1 MKRKGP
7 MTKAV
12 LKVIIALLV
21 TAGAVLTP
29 VLYVWAEEAGSKH
42 LEEARVTV
50 EKSSLSKEAK
60 AGMLTKA
67 DQAVAAGIPAEDVSI
82 IITRG
87 LNQGV
92 QSRHI
97 EGFLETATR
106 AKEQNLPVRLILDRT
121 EQGLAKGASAEK
133 ITGVTERLSEHLS
146 DAKPIVNK
154 FESGGVRPTG
164 AKAPDDAVETVARA
178 LEKSIPQYAVMK
190 TGEKVKD
197 RKGSIGLFNRAVDT
211 MTTFA
216 GSGMTAEQAAKMVHT
231 AVDKGYSERD
241 LEAMERYMVNEL
253 RKNRPMSDVISGMN
267 AQMEHGTMM
276 RGMERQGGGMMGNP
290 GSGGMGG
297 GTMGSPRSGGMGD
310 GGMRDGGMM
319 R

>member
-7 MTKAV
+7 MAKAV
-12 LKVIIALLV
+12 FKILIAALLA
-21 TAGAVLTP
+21 TAAILTAVPRAT
-29 VLYVWAEEAGSKH
+29 AAEAGSKH
-42 LEEARVTV
+42 LEDARTTV
-50 EKSSLSKEAK
+50 EKSQLSREAK
-60 AGMLTKA
+60 AGILAKA
-67 DQAVAAGIPAEDVSI
+67 DRAVAAGIPAEDVSV

-92 QSRHI
+92 ESRHI

-106 AKEQNLPVRLILDRT
+106 AKERNLPVRLILDRT
-121 EQGLAKGASAEK
+121 EQGLAKGVPAEK
-133 ITGVTERLSEHLS
+133 ISGVTQRLSDHLAS
-146 DAKPIVNK
+146 AKPIVNK
-154 FESGGVRPTG
+154 FESGGIRSPR
-164 AKAPDDAVETVARA
+164 AKASDDAVETVARA
-178 LEKSIPQYAVMK
+178 LEKSIPQDAVMK

-197 RKGSIGLFNRAVDT
+197 REGSIGLFNRAVDT

-241 LEAMERYMVNEL
+241 LEAMERYMVDGL
-253 RKNRPMSDVISGMN
+253 RKNRPMSEVVSGMN
-267 AQMEHGTMM
+267 S
-276 RGMERQGGGMMGNP
+276 RMERGETMRDTRMQDRPGGGPMHEP

-297 GTMGSPRSGGMGD
+297 MSGMG
-310 GGMRDGGMM
+310 GR

>member
-12 LKVIIALLV
+12 LKIIIALLV
-21 TAGAVLTP
+21 TAAAILTAVP
-29 VLYVWAEEAGSKH
+29 RVRAEEGGSKH
-42 LEEARVTV
+42 FEDARVAV
-50 EKSSLSKEAK
+50 EKSQLSKEAK
-60 AGMLTKA
+60 AGILAKA
-67 DQAVAAGIPAEDVSI
+67 DRAVAAGIPAEDVSV

-92 QSRHI
+92 ESRHI
-97 EGFLETATR
+97 EGFLQTATR
-106 AKEQNLPVRLILDRT
+106 AKEQNLPVRLVLDRT
-121 EQGLAKGASAEK
+121 EQGLAKGVPAEK
-133 ITGVTERLSEHLS
+133 IAEVTQRLSEHL
-146 DAKPIVNK
+146 AAARPIVNK
-154 FESGGVRPTG
+154 FESGGVRATH
-164 AKAPDDAVETVARA
+164 AKGSDDAVETVARA
-178 LEKSIPQYAVMK
+178 LEKSIPQDAVVK

-211 MTTFA
+211 MATFA

-241 LEAMERYMVNEL
+241 LEAMERYMVDGL

-267 AQMEHGTMM
+267 S
-276 RGMERQGGGMMGNP
+276 RMERGDMTRDTRMQDRPGGGSMHEP

-297 GTMGSPRSGGMGD
+297 MSGMG
-310 GGMRDGGMM
+310 GR